1 MFVYTDGQGLKEWVW
16 GVRVKEVWGRS
27 KGMDGLQASHTHLTG
42 CLAVQ
47 DALDRQVEKMAL
59 SALVGQ
65 LPCPASP
72 LFAQKAHERSA
83 NVGTGADHLRV
94 TELGL
99 SPPRPVWL
107 LPPPSTQSIGGEA
120 NMERWVVWGPSL
132 GLQPAPPLG
141 TSVCVCARACVCACV
156 HTRQSLGRV
165 RLSVTP
171 QTAARQAPLSMG
183 FSRQEYSVGCH
194 LLPQGPAEGTLV
206 LAAVFL
212 AVGSLPESLL
222 QLTLTPPRWPLTK
235 DPRGG
240 TPTRPGLPVSGIQT
254 GDLRAQ
260 PSVSDVFSAGSR

>member
-1 MFVYTDGQGLKEWVW
+1 MASQPGSTGSSDGGDGRSTQWPLPSSRSGSATCFSLGAGGELTEMFVYTDGQGLKEWVW

-107 LPPPSTQSIGGEA
+107 LPPPSTQSIRGEA
-120 NMERWVVWGPSL
+120 NTERWVVWGPSL

-141 TSVCVCARACVCACV
+141 TSVCVCVRAHVCVCAC
-156 HTRQSLGRV
+156 TRISH
-165 RLSVTP
+165 SV
-171 QTAARQAPLSMG
+171 
-183 FSRQEYSVGCH
+183 
-194 LLPQGPAEGTLV
+194 
-206 LAAVFL
+206 
-212 AVGSLPESLL
+212 
-222 QLTLTPPRWPLTK
+222 
-235 DPRGG
+235 
-240 TPTRPGLPVSGIQT
+240 
-254 GDLRAQ
+254 
-260 PSVSDVFSAGSR
+260 VSDSL